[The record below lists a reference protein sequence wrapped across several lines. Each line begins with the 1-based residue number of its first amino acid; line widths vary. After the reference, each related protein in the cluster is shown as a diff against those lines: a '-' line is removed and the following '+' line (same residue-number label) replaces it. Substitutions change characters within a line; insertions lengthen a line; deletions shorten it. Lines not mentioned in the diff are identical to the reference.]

1 MEKQDLNKDN
11 SNFKRCVSIMGKYI
25 KKDLF
30 ADENNAHLSEW
41 KIVRQA
47 NINLLKGAVQYAK
60 QFDACEVPDPRRAVY
75 AKCYSCMYKS
85 GIRHKDC
92 PDISCPLNPITFG
105 CLYKLRSAA

>member
-30 ADENNAHLSEW
+30 ADENTAHLSEW

-47 NINLLKGAVQYAK
+47 NINL
-60 QFDACEVPDPRRAVY
+60 E
-75 AKCYSCMYKS
+75 
-85 GIRHKDC
+85 
-92 PDISCPLNPITFG
+92 TF
-105 CLYKLRSAA
+105 A